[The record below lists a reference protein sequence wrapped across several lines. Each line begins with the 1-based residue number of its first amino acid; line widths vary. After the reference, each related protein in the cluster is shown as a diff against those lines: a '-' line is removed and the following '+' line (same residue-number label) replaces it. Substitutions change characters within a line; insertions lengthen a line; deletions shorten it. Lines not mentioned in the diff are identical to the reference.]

1 MIHEIRNKR
10 RGELGKT
17 DQKRL
22 IKEDEREER
31 ELRAYMASGL
41 AAEINNLYPLHQ
53 TADEQKIRS
62 SPQEAAAEW
71 QTGGR

>member
-22 IKEDEREER
+22 VKEDEREER

-41 AAEINNLYPLHQ
+41 AAEINNLFPLNQ
-53 TADEQKIRS
+53 VPDEQKVRS
-62 SPQEAAAEW
+62 SHQAAAAEW